1 MRRGSIKAIPALTCK
16 QFHDKI
22 MLNFI
27 CEWIDRS
34 VETIDAYESTFCR
47 FYIKFNDDYLTR
59 ILCAGDEERNYI
71 RIPVYSLAE
80 WIVYNW
86 WALLYEVE
94 SPFRARRNF
103 IFRHSILSGSDGYTL
118 PNIIFYPHIPNI
130 KISCIENGKSLS
142 SIVFVNINKEYF
154 VTQEELKESFT
165 QFVLKTIA
173 RLNEKGF
180 TSTMLHQRWEA
191 ISALSSDELEYCKI
205 CGMLG
210 VDPFDIEPSL
220 SDRIID
226 SYEKIP
232 SSAVVDFFST
242 TSAEDLYENS
252 KIVDKFYKTATP
264 RISISNLEKFRT
276 KLRKTKRDHFSDK
289 PWKIGYQDA
298 RSLRRYFDFKDVKL
312 ASPNVMMQMIGV
324 EENKFFD
331 ICKTVDYERTKTVL
345 SSYRTEDKNICF
357 SIAKGALH
365 QQTFY
370 LARAIYSHLS
380 SDAPCRMVTQSYTL
394 DQQENRAFAAELIA
408 PARLIHKEIGR
419 AKFITSDDVERIAQ
433 DFNVSSW
440 TIAHQIQNH
449 IPIEMRQ

>member
-1 MRRGSIKAIPALTCK
+1 
-16 QFHDKI
+16 

-34 VETIDAYESTFCR
+34 VETVDAYESTFAQ

-59 ILCAGDEERNYI
+59 ILCAGEEERNYI
-71 RIPVYSLAE
+71 RIPVYPLAE

-94 SPFRARRNF
+94 SPFRDKRDF

-118 PNIIFYPHIPNI
+118 PNLIFDPHIPNI
-130 KISCIENGKSLS
+130 KISCIENRKSIS

-165 QFVLKTIA
+165 QFVLETIT

-180 TSTMLHQRWEA
+180 TSTMLHQRWGA
-191 ISALSSDELEYCKI
+191 ISSLSSDELEYCKV

-210 VDPFDIEPSL
+210 VDPFDIESSL

-232 SSAVVDFFST
+232 SSVIVDFFST
-242 TSAEDLYENS
+242 TSVETLCENS

-276 KLRKTKRDHFSDK
+276 KLRKTKRSHSSDK
-289 PWKIGYQDA
+289 PWEIGYQYA
-298 RSLRRYFDFKDVKL
+298 RSLRQYFDFRDVKL

-324 EENKFFD
+324 EENKFGD
-331 ICKTVDYERTKTVL
+331 ICKTVDYEKTKTVL
-345 SSYRTEDKNICF
+345 SSYRAEDRNICF
-357 SIAKGALH
+357 SIAKGVLH

-380 SDAPCRMVTQSYTL
+380 SDASCRLITQSYTL

-408 PARLIHKEIGR
+408 PARLIKKEIGR

-433 DFNVSSW
+433 EYNVAPQ
-440 TIAHQIQNH
+440 TIVHQIQNH
-449 IPIEMRQ
+449 FPIEMRQ